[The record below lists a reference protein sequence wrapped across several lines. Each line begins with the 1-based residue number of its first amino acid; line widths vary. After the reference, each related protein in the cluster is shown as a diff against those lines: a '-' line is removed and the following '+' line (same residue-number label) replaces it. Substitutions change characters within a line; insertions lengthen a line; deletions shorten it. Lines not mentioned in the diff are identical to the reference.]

1 MKTEVS
7 KKKQLVGML
16 YGLTAGLAFT
26 IFAWGIDGYLLSR
39 ANGAF
44 PWVKFIP
51 GLLICILAGS
61 LVGWLTIR
69 FHNTLLAIIFWVP
82 LAYLFT
88 RLIIWLPLRV
98 TPFVIR
104 FFNEALGDF
113 LKYPIYK
120 TLNQNLII
128 GLIIIG
134 VVGIICGLLENI
146 LVDQSLFSSGTYAL
160 AVPLVVSFLCFSLAG
175 NTADSLLNRNF
186 REPIQE
192 VDNLLE
198 FAMDNINVEVP
209 GTVARAMH
217 LGAVNPIKKYLSR
230 ERGLIL
236 SNYDESMGQVDV
248 LVDFKGKWVKCTV
261 IYNQVTHCVP
271 VFEMPWIRLSNILKL
286 VEGPLFSGQ
295 LRN

>member
-1 MKTEVS
+1 M
-7 KKKQLVGML
+7 
-16 YGLTAGLAFT
+16 
-26 IFAWGIDGYLLSR
+26 
-39 ANGAF
+39 
-44 PWVKFIP
+44 
-51 GLLICILAGS
+51 
-61 LVGWLTIR
+61 
-69 FHNTLLAIIFWVP
+69 
-82 LAYLFT
+82 
-88 RLIIWLPLRV
+88 
-98 TPFVIR
+98 
-104 FFNEALGDF
+104 
-113 LKYPIYK
+113 
-120 TLNQNLII
+120 
-128 GLIIIG
+128 
-134 VVGIICGLLENI
+134 
-146 LVDQSLFSSGTYAL
+146 
-160 AVPLVVSFLCFSLAG
+160 
-175 NTADSLLNRNF
+175 
-186 REPIQE
+186 
-192 VDNLLE
+192 LE